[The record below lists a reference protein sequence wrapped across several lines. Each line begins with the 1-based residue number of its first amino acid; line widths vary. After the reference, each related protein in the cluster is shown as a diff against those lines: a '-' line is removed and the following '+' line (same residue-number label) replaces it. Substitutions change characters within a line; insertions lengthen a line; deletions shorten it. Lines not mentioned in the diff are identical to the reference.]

1 MSERWKYQIKTGGIW
16 GVFMTVFNVL
26 FDIKEIPFSEQVSK
40 PGFYIRAAA
49 YIIVGIFVLGYF
61 TWKSKNKRLNQ

>member
-26 FDIKEIPFSEQVSK
+26 FDIKEIPFSEQVAT
-40 PGFYIRAAA
+40 PNFYIRAAV
-49 YIIVGIFVLGYF
+49 YIFVGI
-61 TWKSKNKRLNQ
+61 S